1 MDWRYAEQ
9 CRLRDTPARRGQGKD
24 PGLETVVGEYK
35 AGSRTNLKILEFGTE
50 LLQLKRQLGAS

>member
-24 PGLETVVGEYK
+24 PGLETVVGEYIRQV
-35 AGSRTNLKILEFGTE
+35 AE
-50 LLQLKRQLGAS
+50 LISKS